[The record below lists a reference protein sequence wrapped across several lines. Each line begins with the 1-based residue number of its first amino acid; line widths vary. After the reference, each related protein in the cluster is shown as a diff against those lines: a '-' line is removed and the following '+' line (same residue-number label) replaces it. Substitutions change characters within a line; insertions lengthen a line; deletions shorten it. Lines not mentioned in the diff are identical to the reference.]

1 MKAFCPFHITGF
13 FALKPDRAEISSVGC
28 GIVIADGATTEAFV
42 GDGSVYINKE
52 PSLAPTTK
60 TVISSLSAKQ
70 VDIRTELAGPISCG
84 LGTSGAGSLST
95 ALSLN
100 HLCGLN
106 LSFNALCKTAQR
118 AEIVNKTG
126 VGDVIA
132 QAVGGVVIRRQNSV
146 DRIPTPPLEISYL
159 VFGPLSTPE
168 ILADRS
174 ALAAIEKFGS
184 AALKKLI
191 TRPTFSEFMR
201 LSRQFARDTEL
212 LSHKARDAVE
222 AVEASGGCA
231 SMAMLGDAVYGI
243 DPSNALSEFG
253 TVRKT
258 AIYNCGARLVL

>member
-13 FALKPDRAEISSVGC
+13 FALKPERAGISSVGC

-52 PSLAPTTK
+52 PALAPTTK
-60 TVISSLSAKQ
+60 TVIASLSAKQ
-70 VDIRTELAGPISCG
+70 VDIWTELAGPISCG
-84 LGTSGAGSLST
+84 LGTSGAGALST

-100 HLCGLN
+100 QLWGLN
-106 LSFNALCKTAQR
+106 LSFNALCDTAQR

-168 ILADRS
+168 ILADRG

-184 AALKKLI
+184 AALNKLI
-191 TRPTFSEFMR
+191 RRPTFDEFMC
-201 LSRQFARDTEL
+201 LSQQFARDTEL
-212 LSHKARDAVE
+212 LSQKARDAVE

-243 DPSNALSEFG
+243 DPFNALSEFG

-258 AIYNCGARLVL
+258 AIYNCGACLVL